1 MKKDYKDVFPRFK
14 NLIQQQKNAYLS
26 IKIKTF
32 AKAFL
37 KAINKKVRIMANQVE
52 RIKTYSLQIMHE

>member
-14 NLIQQQKNAYLS
+14 DLIQQQKNAYSS
-26 IKIKTF
+26 IKMKTF

-37 KAINKKVRIMANQVE
+37 KAINKKVKIMANQVE